1 MYQLDFDKPC
11 HVHFIGIGGI
21 SMSGLASVLL
31 DRGFE
36 VSGSDSSESD
46 LTELLRKEG
55 AVVYIGQSAEN
66 IKDGIDLVV
75 YTAAIKEDNPE
86 FAEVIKRNIPM
97 LKRAELLGQMMKNYD
112 IPIAIAGTHGKTT
125 TTSMVT
131 EVLLAGGKDP
141 TVSVGGM
148 LRSINGNIRV
158 GHSPFFVAEAC
169 EYTNSFLSFFPKVG
183 MILNI
188 EEDHMDFFKDIND
201 IRQSFKKF
209 GELVPSDGIVIINA
223 DIDDLDEITKD
234 FSGRVITYGKN
245 KNADYHPESIS
256 FDEFARPTF
265 KAVSKEGE
273 REFTLGVV
281 GEHNVINA
289 LAAIALADAYD
300 IPYEETYKALKNFTG
315 TDRRFQLKGT
325 FNNGVTIIDDYA
337 HHPTEIEM
345 TLKAAKAYPH
355 KRLICA
361 FQPHTYTRT
370 KAFLDDFAK
379 ALSNADIIVL
389 AEIYAAREKNTIG
402 ISSGAI
408 KEKLDAMGKQ
418 CEYFHTFEEIENYLK
433 KISSTGDLLI
443 TMGAGNI
450 VDVGEDLLKE

>member
-1 MYQLDFDKPC
+1 M
-11 HVHFIGIGGI
+11 
-21 SMSGLASVLL
+21 
-31 DRGFE
+31 
-36 VSGSDSSESD
+36 
-46 LTELLRKEG
+46 
-55 AVVYIGQSAEN
+55 
-66 IKDGIDLVV
+66 
-75 YTAAIKEDNPE
+75 
-86 FAEVIKRNIPM
+86 
-97 LKRAELLGQMMKNYD
+97 
-112 IPIAIAGTHGKTT
+112 
-125 TTSMVT
+125 
-131 EVLLAGGKDP
+131 
-141 TVSVGGM
+141 
-148 LRSINGNIRV
+148 
-158 GHSPFFVAEAC
+158 
-169 EYTNSFLSFFPKVG
+169 
-183 MILNI
+183 
-188 EEDHMDFFKDIND
+188 
-201 IRQSFKKF
+201 
-209 GELVPSDGIVIINA
+209 
-223 DIDDLDEITKD
+223 
-234 FSGRVITYGKN
+234 
-245 KNADYHPESIS
+245 
-256 FDEFARPTF
+256 
-265 KAVSKEGE
+265 SKEGE

-300 IPYEETYKALKNFTG
+300 IPYEETYKALKGFTG